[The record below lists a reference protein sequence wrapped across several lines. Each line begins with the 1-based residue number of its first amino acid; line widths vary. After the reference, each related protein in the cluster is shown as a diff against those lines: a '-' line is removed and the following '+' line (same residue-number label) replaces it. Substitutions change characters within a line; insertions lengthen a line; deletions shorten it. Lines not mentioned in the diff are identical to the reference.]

1 MLAKVEII
9 NGTKKLIPITEKDG
23 NGSVLSLDAFYPI
36 GYVYTQYPQ
45 QLSPAELFPTFTW
58 TELNLD
64 SAFFRASG
72 GNADAFISSGTL
84 TPQSQSTAKNGLKI
98 TKTGGISTGH
108 VYAYDSAVDCYH
120 THAVYLANGYVGGSY
135 NYRGTLGAFGPY
147 STNPLD
153 AGATWPSNFPHSHT
167 YTFTPSVSDNIA
179 GTLTSSDTETRPTNY
194 TIKIWARTA

>member
-9 NGTKKLIPITEKDG
+9 DDIKKLIPITGKDS
-23 NGSVLSLDAFYPI
+23 NGSVPSLDTFYPI

-45 QLSPAELFPTFTW
+45 QLSPSELFPNFTW

-84 TPQSQSTAKNGLKI
+84 TPQSQSTAKNNLKI
-98 TKTGGISTGH
+98 TKSGGISTGH
-108 VYAYDSAVDCYH
+108 IYMNDWSESFSH
-120 THAVYLANGYVGGSY
+120 SHAVYINDVYIAGSY
-135 NYRGTLGAFGPY
+135 NSYSVGGGFGPGNYNGYHFGKTSEDSWNHRHYY
-147 STNPLD
+147 S
-153 AGATWPSNFPHSHT
+153 
-167 YTFTPSVSDNIA
+167 FTPSVSDNISA
-179 GTLTSSDTETRPTNY
+179 TISSTDTETRPTNY